1 MFWNSLCLPNLLLKL
16 ILLLNLV
23 DCLPKKSVIEEIK
36 VISICATQTRKS
48 LVKGERFIRSVWMA
62 EMMSIVLTDWYLLK
76 IHPALVQYCSCA

>member
-1 MFWNSLCLPNLLLKL
+1 MFWNSLCLPNLLLIL

-62 EMMSIVLTDWYLLK
+62 EMMSVVLTDW
-76 IHPALVQYCSCA
+76 